1 MDVNCTLSFFIEGVD
16 EQTLVAFIIAG
27 MFLSM
32 SVLLILAGMYLTR
45 IASVYFTC
53 IHINLIV

>member
-1 MDVNCTLSFFIEGVD
+1 MDVNCTLSFFTEGVD

-32 SVLLILAGMYLTR
+32 SVLLILAGMYFTR